1 MLAAIQHWA
10 FWEIFSSRVFWCG
23 LGGWMVASTIKMA
36 IAAWKTH
43 QFDFVYLVSTGGMPS
58 SHSAS
63 VCGLAAGIGYTYGF
77 GSPICVFAVGFAVV
91 TMFDAATVRRAAG
104 ERPCPRPNRWPEK
117 ESCNPPYPLG
127 PRSSYRHIGLQRT
140 PPPIRAKQNSEGWSD
155 LSSMTFR
162 DGIAPHTR
170 CCTTHQTQSFS
181 YSETSW

>member
-1 MLAAIQHWA
+1 MFAAIQHWA

-104 ERPCPRPNRWPEK
+104 EHARVLNAIVRDIK
-117 ESCNPPYPLG
+117 ELKFKPKERFRELLG
-127 PRSSYRHIGLQRT
+127 
-140 PPPIRAKQNSEGWSD
+140 
-155 LSSMTFR
+155 
-162 DGIAPHTR
+162 HTR
-170 CCTTHQTQSFS
+170 TEVIWGMVTGILWATLVCAAF
-181 YSETSW
+181 